1 MSNIWSRRCSSQ
13 TALCAVSPKE
23 IRHLYLRFRKLDR
36 DRKGTITTDDL
47 NMIPE
52 LSTNPLGP
60 RIVQLFDEDN
70 EGHIN
75 FRTFL
80 ARMSVFSSHA
90 TRAEKMA
97 FLFRVWD
104 ADGDGYISDTDM
116 TTTLQAMTG
125 SKLPAK
131 ALAELVAHTLRIAD
145 VDGDGKLT
153 QHEFEMAMEG
163 STIGRTLCIPMV
175 AADDQGAA
183 VTQQAPL
190 SPSPN
195 SGYVP
200 ATSTMPTAKL
210 VNGGGAAPSLKLDL
224 PSISKASANPGV
236 PQVMSNSS

>member
-1 MSNIWSRRCSSQ
+1 
-13 TALCAVSPKE
+13 
-23 IRHLYLRFRKLDR
+23 
-36 DRKGTITTDDL
+36 
-47 NMIPE
+47 MIPE

-70 EGHIN
+70 EGYIN

-80 ARMSVFSSHA
+80 SRMSVFSSHA
-90 TRAEKMA
+90 TREEKMA

-116 TTTLQAMTG
+116 STTLQAMTG
-125 SKLPAK
+125 SKLSGN

-145 VDGDGKLT
+145 VDRDGKLT

-163 STIGRTLCIPMV
+163 SSIGRTLCIPMV

-183 VTQQAPL
+183 VTQQTPL
-190 SPSPN
+190 SPSPH

-200 ATSTMPTAKL
+200 ATSAMPSASSASSKHASSSASL
-210 VNGGGAAPSLKLDL
+210 PLELPSL
-224 PSISKASANPGV
+224 PVTAANPGV
-236 PQVMSNSS
+236 PQVMSGSR